1 MKIFID
7 TANLDEIKEALTF
20 PFVDGVTTNPSLI
33 AKEGKDL
40 VSTIKE
46 ITTLIDGPISAEVK
60 EDCAENM
67 YKEAKEYAKI
77 HPNIVIK
84 VPMTVE
90 GMKLTRMLSDEGIKT
105 NVTLIFT
112 PAQALLAAKCGATY
126 VSPFMGR
133 LDDITNGTGYQL
145 IEEIRYVFDLYGYDS
160 QIIAAS
166 IRSLDHVHQAMHAG
180 AHVATIPHRI
190 ILKMLEHPLTT
201 KGLDIFRK
209 ASEK

>member
-7 TANLDEIKEALTF
+7 TANLDEIKEASNF

-33 AKEGKDL
+33 AKEGREL
-40 VSTIKE
+40 VPTIKE
-46 ITTLIDGPISAEVK
+46 ICSLINGPISAEVK
-60 EDCAENM
+60 EDTCENM
-67 YKEAKEYAKI
+67 YAEAKKYAAM
-77 HPNIVIK
+77 HENIVIK
-84 VPMTVE
+84 VPMTAE
-90 GMKLTRMLSDEGIKT
+90 GMKLTKKLSSEGIKT

-112 PAQALLAAKCGATY
+112 PAQAMLAAKCGATY
-126 VSPFMGR
+126 ISPFMGR
-133 LDDITNGTGYQL
+133 LDDITPGTGVAL
-145 IEEIRYVFDLYGYDS
+145 IEEIRYVLDVYGFDT

-180 AHVATIPHRI
+180 AHVATIPYKI

-209 ASEK
+209 AASK

>member
-7 TANLDEIKEALTF
+7 TANLDEIKEASNF

-33 AKEGKDL
+33 AKEGREL
-40 VSTIKE
+40 VPTIKE
-46 ITTLIDGPISAEVK
+46 ICSLINGPISAEVK
-60 EDCAENM
+60 EDTCENM
-67 YKEAKEYAKI
+67 YVEAKKYAAM
-77 HPNIVIK
+77 HENIVIK
-84 VPMTVE
+84 VPMTAE
-90 GMKLTRMLSDEGIKT
+90 GMKLTKKLSSEGIKT

-112 PAQALLAAKCGATY
+112 PAQAMLAAKCGATY
-126 VSPFMGR
+126 ISPFMGR
-133 LDDITNGTGYQL
+133 LDDITPGTGVAL
-145 IEEIRYVFDLYGYDS
+145 IEEIRYVLDVYGFDT

-180 AHVATIPHRI
+180 AHVATIPYKI

-209 ASEK
+209 AASK

>member
-7 TANLDEIKEALTF
+7 TANLNEIKEASSF

-33 AKEGKDL
+33 AKEGRDL

-60 EDCAENM
+60 EDNATNM
-67 YKEAKEYAKI
+67 YKEAKEYAKM
-77 HPNIVIK
+77 HKNIVIK
-84 VPMTVE
+84 VPMTLE
-90 GMKLTRMLSDEGIKT
+90 GMKLTKMLSKEGIKT

-112 PAQALLAAKCGATY
+112 PAQAILAAKCGATY

-133 LDDITNGTGYQL
+133 LDDITKGTGVEL
-145 IEEIRYVFDLYGYDS
+145 ISEVRYLFDLYGFDTE
-160 QIIAAS
+160 IIAAS
-166 IRSLDHVHQAMHAG
+166 IRSLDHVHEALHAG
-180 AHVATIPHRI
+180 AHVATIPYKV

-201 KGLDIFRK
+201 KGLEIFK
-209 ASEK
+209 EASK